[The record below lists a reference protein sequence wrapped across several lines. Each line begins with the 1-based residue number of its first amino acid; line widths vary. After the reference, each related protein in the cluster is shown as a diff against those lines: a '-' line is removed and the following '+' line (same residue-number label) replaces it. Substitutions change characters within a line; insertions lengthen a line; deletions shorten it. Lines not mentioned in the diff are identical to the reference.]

1 MKLKIGNIEQ
11 ELKFMNKLYMENR
24 FSEIVIRGQILN
36 KKFPNIV
43 PFYNILGLS
52 YVKIGKD
59 LLAAKIFENGLFHNQ
74 NELSLLTNL
83 ADTYRNL
90 NKLKD
95 SEELLKRAIHINEK
109 DLYTLIS
116 YGRLRISQGKAEEAI
131 DYFKRVYD
139 IDKNF
144 NDVILRIAN
153 AYLSIRNFKE
163 AKKYFEMAVYE
174 TPLKIGAD
182 YSYSQMVDYSQDD
195 KHQKHMLEKLKNKE
209 IEKIT
214 KGPLYFAIAK
224 SFNDQKKYDEA
235 FKYFK
240 LGNEDMNSRV
250 KDKILK
256 REKHDLEKLKYIFE
270 NFDQDLPIITQA
282 VIVISEFIRDQFIVI
297 ALLILALIAGA
308 NIMLQKKE
316 VKMWCHNLLL
326 NIPIFG
332 KLIMNSNSA
341 RYMQT
346 LSTLSASGVPILDAL
361 KISAEVIINVP
372 MRNTAIET
380 VTRVSEGESISK
392 SLSSKNLFPSMMIYM
407 IASGEKS
414 GKLEEMLDKATE
426 NQEEE
431 FKNTIESLLGILQPL
446 TVVIMAII
454 VLLIVL
460 AILLPIFEINNLIA

>member
-1 MKLKIGNIEQ
+1 MPAYEYTAVKKDGSEMNGSIEGDN
-11 ELKFMNKLYMENR
+11 ER
-24 FSEIVIRGQILN
+24 HIR
-36 KKFPNIV
+36 
-43 PFYNILGLS
+43 
-52 YVKIGKD
+52 
-59 LLAAKIFENGLFHNQ
+59 
-74 NELSLLTNL
+74 
-83 ADTYRNL
+83 
-90 NKLKD
+90 
-95 SEELLKRAIHINEK
+95 
-109 DLYTLIS
+109 
-116 YGRLRISQGKAEEAI
+116 
-131 DYFKRVYD
+131 
-139 IDKNF
+139 
-144 NDVILRIAN
+144 VILRERGLHPISIVRVKNTQNYTKNITFNRKKFNTTELALFTRQFATLIESGIPLTDALISIEN
-153 AYLSIRNFKE
+153 QQKKRYQKNIILDVHSKIMEGYSLSDSFAEFPDSFPGIYIKTLAAGENSGNLGL
-163 AKKYFEMAVYE
+163 V
-174 TPLKIGAD
+174 LKRLAD
-182 YSYSQMVDYSQDD
+182 YIES
-195 KHQKHMLEKLKNKE
+195 KNKLQQS
-209 IEKIT
+209 IKNALIYPSALIIT
-214 KGPLYFAIAK
+214 SILVI
-224 SFNDQKKYDEA
+224 SFMLVYVVPK
-235 FKYFK
+235 
-240 LGNEDMNSRV
+240 V
-250 KDKILK
+250 I
-256 REKHDLEKLKYIFE
+256 YIFE

-297 ALLILALIAGA
+297 ALLVLALIAGA

-316 VKMWCHNLLL
+316 VKMRCHNLLL

-414 GKLEEMLDKATE
+414 VKLEEMLDKATE